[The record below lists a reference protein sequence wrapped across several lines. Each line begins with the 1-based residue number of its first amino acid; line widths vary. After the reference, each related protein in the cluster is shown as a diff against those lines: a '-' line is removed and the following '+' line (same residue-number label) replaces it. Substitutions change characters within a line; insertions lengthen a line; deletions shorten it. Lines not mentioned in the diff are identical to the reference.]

1 MYWCLTFKL
10 HYSNFSPIPAFWFLH
25 FEPTQNCTSER
36 GKTKSVGKI
45 IQFFDDF
52 SRAWSV
58 LKITE
63 DLCSTERGDS
73 FSLGALQIFKSCPS
87 YSLHPLASLLCK
99 NIEKPAQLN
108 GHLVLHPGSGS
119 AHVSKGCSNIQ
130 SPVSDSTDWGR
141 EHDPMISAPQTLEIP
156 ALRQAWIHKG
166 LATNFNKHSIVSF
179 DLN

>member
-73 FSLGALQIFKSCPS
+73 FSLGALQIFRSCPS

-99 NIEKPAQLN
+99 NIEKPAQLD

-119 AHVSKGCSNIQ
+119 AHVSKVAQTSKVLFQILQTEAENMIQ
-130 SPVSDSTDWGR
+130 WFQHLKPSRFQPWDKPGFTK
-141 EHDPMISAPQTLEIP
+141 
-156 ALRQAWIHKG
+156 ALLQI
-166 LATNFNKHSIVSF
+166 LTNTP
-179 DLN
+179 